1 MKFTDQEMMVVGHAG
16 LMRRVTAIREGYT
29 PTHGLKSSLEE
40 YGIDIEGAYCEYAA
54 ASELGVFWRGLL
66 GPGKVEDIGGYHV
79 RGTRRLNGCLI
90 LHKSDP
96 DGVKFLLVTGEKGH
110 YIVRG
115 WMTSTE
121 GKNDDKYWKT
131 EMYGKPVRPA
141 YFVPQSD
148 LHPLVQDNPF

>member
-1 MKFTDQEMMVVGHAG
+1 MRLTDEEMLHCGIEG
-16 LMRRVTAIREGYT
+16 LLRRIRSIRKGSS
-29 PTHGLKSSLEE
+29 PTHGLKPGPEE
-40 YGIDIEGAYCEYAA
+40 WGIDIEGSMYEYAA
-54 ASELGVFWRGLL
+54 AKELGVFWKGLE

-79 RGTRRLNGCLI
+79 RGSRHLNGHLT

-131 EMYGKPVRPA
+131 SPHGKPVRLA